1 MIDLRAQSVR
11 VVRGARPILDGVSL
25 DLGDRGL
32 IAIAGP
38 NGAGKSTL
46 LKCLAGVIPV
56 DGGQVIFGNRPLE
69 AWAGGARAKNL
80 GYLPQHF
87 EPHWDFT
94 GGEIVALGAARAGM
108 PTPDLPSLAPLLLAR
123 WSTLSGGERTRIL
136 FAAVEAGRPA
146 VLLADEPAASLDVAR
161 QIEALSRLRVH
172 AQAGLA
178 IVVLH
183 DLNLALRCA
192 DRLIVLEQGRVRLD
206 GTPLEVAHSLELDSV
221 FGVDFAR
228 EQLSDGVW
236 LRPKSL

>member
-25 DLGDRGL
+25 DFGSSGL

-38 NGAGKSTL
+38 NGVGKSTL
-46 LKCLAGVIPV
+46 LKCLAGILPV
-56 DGGQVIFGNRPLE
+56 DGGQVILGDRPLE
-69 AWAGGARAKNL
+69 AWPWGARAKQL

-94 GGEIVALGAARAGM
+94 GAEILALGAARAGM
-108 PTPDLPSLAPLLLAR
+108 PTPELPTLAPLLRAR
-123 WSTLSGGERTRIL
+123 WSTLSGGERARVL

-161 QIEALSRLRVH
+161 QIEALTRLRAH
-172 AQAGLA
+172 ARTGLA

-183 DLNLALRCA
+183 DLNMALRCA
-192 DRLIVLEQGRVRLD
+192 DRLIVLDQGRVRLD
-206 GTPLEVAHSLELDSV
+206 GSPLEVAHSIELDSV

-228 EQLSDGVW
+228 ERLNDGVW
-236 LRPKSL
+236 LRPRGL